1 MWRHGRGHTL
11 GGKDPSCPQALLY
24 ANFAP
29 LNIFFLLSTD
39 KTKVAKVRLF
49 LLIAIPVEKFY
60 IGQRQG
66 VLAPPS
72 SSRGARRSSRG
83 MLRTAAARQLAA
95 NQGQGSAREM
105 RPIAPIWSTH
115 TTAASRIQETQQKQR
130 QPNWSKTHL
139 RSRSETASAAVWGFR
154 FQAGSER
161 RCDRQFGE
169 LPIQAKIFVHFCC
182 NWLSGCNWV

>member
-11 GGKDPSCPQALLY
+11 RGKDPSCPEALLY

-105 RPIAPIWSTH
+105 RPIAPIWSTWAPPGGIH
-115 TTAASRIQETQQKQR
+115 KTQEEQR
-130 QPNWSKTHL
+130 QPNWSTPAIIWP
-139 RSRSETASAAVWGFR
+139 SRSGQGPSSCFGFTVSSR
-154 FQAGSER
+154 
-161 RCDRQFGE
+161 
-169 LPIQAKIFVHFCC
+169 V
-182 NWLSGCNWV
+182 